1 MKTIIVATDFS
12 AAASNAANYAADLA
26 LAIKA
31 DLLLLHTWQVPVI
44 FSEVPVTTDINK
56 WLKEAEANMS
66 NLKIALFKRTNGNV
80 KIAAEIIE
88 GDFFRELKNLCE
100 SIRPYAVVMG
110 SQGTTNTERFLLG
123 NHIVHATKNL
133 AWPLIAVP
141 PGATFYTIKKVALA
155 CDCDNVTDTV
165 PVDEIRKMINEFH
178 CELHVLNTGKKEV
191 YNSDTVFESGMLK
204 EMLKGLH
211 PIFHF
216 ITHENTDQGILD
228 FADQNNIDLL
238 MVLPK
243 RHSLIDKIIHRS
255 HTKQWV
261 LHSHVPVMALH
272 HS

>member
-12 AAASNAANYAADLA
+12 PAAANAANYAADMA

-31 DLLLLHTWQVPVI
+31 DLLVLHIWQVPVI
-44 FSEVPVTTDINK
+44 FTEVPVTADIDK
-56 WLKEAEANMS
+56 WLKESEANMS
-66 NLKIALFKRTNGNV
+66 DLKTVLFKRTNGNV

-110 SQGTTNTERFLLG
+110 SQGTTSAERLLLG
-123 NHIVHATKNL
+123 GHTVQAMKNL
-133 AWPLIAVP
+133 SWPLIAVP
-141 PGATFYTIKKVALA
+141 PGVAFYTIKKIALA
-155 CDCDNVTDTV
+155 CDCDDVTDTV
-165 PVDEIRKMINEFH
+165 PVDAIKKMVNDFH
-178 CELHVLNTGKKEV
+178 CELHVLNTGKQEV
-191 YNSDTVFESGMLK
+191 YNSDTVFESGMLR

-211 PIFHF
+211 PVFHF
-216 ITHENTDQGILD
+216 ITNENTDQGILD